1 MPAVERGCETE
12 EHMEKMKKYEIV
24 GKEDLHEGRFLRCL
38 KLTYSDSEGVLR
50 QWEAVER
57 VNCEG
62 IVAVV
67 PVTDKGEMI
76 LIRQYRPPVDN
87 YVVEFPAGL
96 NDRDERIEEAASR
109 ELLEE
114 TGYEAKEMIFLA
126 KGPLSSGSSRE
137 ILTVYLAK
145 GLVFKGIG
153 QRDETEDIEVLKVP
167 TEKVYETL
175 SRLSE
180 EGNFID
186 LKIFGFIEMARK
198 YL

>member
-1 MPAVERGCETE
+1 
-12 EHMEKMKKYEIV
+12 MEKMKKYEIV
-24 GKEDLHEGRFLRCL
+24 GQEDLHEGRFLRCL
-38 KLTYSDSEGVLR
+38 KLTYRNPEGVLR

-57 VNCEG
+57 VNCAG
-62 IVAVV
+62 IVAIV
-67 PVTDKGEMI
+67 PVTDEGEMI
-76 LIRQYRPPVDN
+76 LIRQFRPPVDN
-87 YVVEFPAGL
+87 CVVEFPAGL
-96 NDRDERIEEAASR
+96 NDRGESIEEAAFR

-167 TEKVYETL
+167 VESVYETL
-175 SRLSE
+175 SKLSE
-180 EGNFID
+180 DGDLVD
-186 LKIFGFIEMARK
+186 LKIYGFIELAK
-198 YL
+198 KHL